1 MEWFAVALLVAVGG
15 IFAAWRHMKDTRPP
29 EGFKAREVPPDEE

>member
-15 IFAAWRHMKDTRPP
+15 IFAAWRHLKNTRPP
-29 EGFKAREVPPDEE
+29 EGFKPRPVREDD

>member
-15 IFAAWRHMKDTRPP
+15 IFAAWRHLKDSRPP
-29 EGFKAREVPPDEE
+29 EGFKAREYPEED